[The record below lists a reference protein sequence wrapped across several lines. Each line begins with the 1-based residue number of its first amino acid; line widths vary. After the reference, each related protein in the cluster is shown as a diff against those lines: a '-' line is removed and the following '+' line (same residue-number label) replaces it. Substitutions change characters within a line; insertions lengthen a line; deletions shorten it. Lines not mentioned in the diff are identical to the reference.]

1 MKHMIK
7 KTVALVALGL
17 ICGLVAA
24 PQAEAAKRPNVLF
37 IFTDDHS
44 ARAISAY
51 GSRINQTPH
60 MDRIAQ
66 EGMRFR
72 KCYVTNS
79 ICGPSRAVI
88 SLASTVT

>member
-1 MKHMIK
+1 MKRMIQ
-7 KTVALVALGL
+7 KTMALAALGL
-17 ICGLVAA
+17 VGGLVAEF
-24 PQAEAAKRPNVLF
+24 QVEAAKRPNVLF

-51 GSRINQTPH
+51 GSRINRTPH

-79 ICGPSRAVI
+79 ICGPSRQ
-88 SLASTVT
+88 TQRR